1 MPTVYSSTGNQWPLL
16 QSKTEQKFKSG
27 LFNVSAEFIRPVGNT
42 DLPSVIETSIGE
54 VDVWPE
60 PTVSVGT
67 DGFERINATG
77 YGVWDATAEEIVYGY
92 EVASVTGVATG
103 FTICQSPDRWELQT
117 FGSGE
122 SSYQAYVRVNGCG
135 DVPCGAFTGTYSLK
149 SKTKQILLETVS
161 IKKISASMPP
171 APALKFYDTS
181 LNQLT
186 ELTTDWF
193 AFGQYEKTNGYL
205 GTWTVNPV
213 VGIIVSFRQ
222 NKFGNIIESE
232 AVYSLRCPSEVNFG
246 SWAPPQPDPS
256 GCDPGPKPLDPL

>member
-1 MPTVYSSTGNQWPLL
+1 MPTIYSSAQWPLL

-27 LFNVSAEFIRPVGNT
+27 LFNVSAEFIRPVGS
-42 DLPSVIETSIGE
+42 DALPTEIETSIGP

-60 PTVSVGT
+60 PTVSSGT

-77 YGVWDATAEEIVYGY
+77 YGVWDDAGQEVVFGY

-103 FTICQSPDRWELQT
+103 IRVCESPDRWELQT
-117 FGSGE
+117 FGSGD
-122 SSYQAYVRVNGCG
+122 SSYQAYVRVNGCDNG
-135 DVPCGAFTGTYSLK
+135 ACGAITGSYRLK

-161 IKKISASMPP
+161 IKKIGAGLPP

-186 ELTTDWF
+186 ALTTDWF
-193 AFGQYEKTNGYL
+193 GFGQYEKVNGYI
-205 GTWTVNPV
+205 GSWSVNPV
-213 VGIIVSFRQ
+213 VVVIASFRQ

-232 AVYSLRCPSEVNFG
+232 VVYSLWCPSEVDFG
-246 SWAPPQPDPS
+246 SWAPPPDPA
-256 GCDPGPKPLDPL
+256 GCDPGPKPPDPL

>member
-1 MPTVYSSTGNQWPLL
+1 MPTIYSASSSQWPLL

-27 LFNVSAEFIRPVGNT
+27 LLNVSAEFIRPVGNT
-42 DLPSVIETSIGE
+42 ALPTVIETSIGD

-103 FTICQSPDRWELQT
+103 VRICQSPDRWELQT

-122 SSYQAYVRVNGCG
+122 SSYQAYVLVNGCE
-135 DVPCGAFTGTYSLK
+135 PFACGGVTTTYSLK
-149 SKTKQILLETVS
+149 STTKQILLETVS

-171 APALKFYDTS
+171 APDLKFYDTS
-181 LNQLT
+181 LTQLT
-186 ELTTDWF
+186 DLTTDWF
-193 AFGQYEKTNGYL
+193 AFGQYEKTNGYA
-205 GTWTVNPV
+205 GTWSVNPV
-213 VGIIVSFRQ
+213 VCIIASFRQ

-232 AVYSLRCPSEVNFG
+232 VIYSLVCPSEVNFG
-246 SWAPPQPDPS
+246 SWAPQPDPA
-256 GCDPGPKPLDPL
+256 GCDPGPKPEDPL